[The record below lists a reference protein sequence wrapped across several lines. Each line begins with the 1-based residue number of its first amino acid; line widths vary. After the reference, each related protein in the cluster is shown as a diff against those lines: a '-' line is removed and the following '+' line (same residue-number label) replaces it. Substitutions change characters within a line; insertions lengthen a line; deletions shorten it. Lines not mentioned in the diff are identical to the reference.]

1 MNELENALKELTT
14 PAPPGLGRA
23 TLLEAGAA
31 DRVATTD
38 SPFGPVW
45 IAWSPRGV
53 TGLTPRFACDT
64 IEDFFEVHRRNAFA
78 SDHLPTDLEHQVMN
92 ALEHG
97 DTFDVPIDLRGLGE
111 FQAAVLSACA
121 TIRSGTVR
129 SYGWIADE
137 LANPGAVRAVGTA
150 LGRNPIP
157 LVVPCHRVVRSD
169 GAIGNYAFGPEMKQQ
184 LLVREGA
191 ILA

>member
-1 MNELENALKELTT
+1 MNELENTLKGLAT
-14 PAPPGLGRA
+14 PAPPDLERM

-31 DRVATTD
+31 DRVAGTD

-64 IEDFFEVHRRNAFA
+64 IEGFFDLHRRNAFA
-78 SDHLPTDLEHQVMN
+78 SDSLPTDLEQRVMG
-92 ALEHG
+92 ALERG
-97 DTFDVPIDLRGLGE
+97 DTEDVPIDLRGIGE
-111 FQAAVLSACA
+111 FQSAVLTACA
-121 TIRSGTVR
+121 TIQPGTTR
-129 SYGWIADE
+129 SYGWIAEE

-150 LGRNPIP
+150 LGQNPIP
-157 LVVPCHRVVRSD
+157 LIVPCHRVVRSD